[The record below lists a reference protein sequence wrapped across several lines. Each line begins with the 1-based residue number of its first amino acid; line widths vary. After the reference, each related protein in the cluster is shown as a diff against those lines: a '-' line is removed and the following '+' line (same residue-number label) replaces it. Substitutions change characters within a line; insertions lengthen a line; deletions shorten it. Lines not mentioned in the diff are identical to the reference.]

1 MNYIMLA
8 SRKPCGIKVDGLIP
22 WGDLSGVSWDSFT
35 TIRGSP
41 PFKMTV
47 DVFCIGNIS
56 WNGGVYLGMK
66 QLEVSENDLAESLK
80 IHFEKACNP

>member
-35 TIRGSP
+35 TIRGNP

-56 WNGGVYLGMK
+56 WNGGVYLR
-66 QLEVSENDLAESLK
+66 SAT
-80 IHFEKACNP
+80 